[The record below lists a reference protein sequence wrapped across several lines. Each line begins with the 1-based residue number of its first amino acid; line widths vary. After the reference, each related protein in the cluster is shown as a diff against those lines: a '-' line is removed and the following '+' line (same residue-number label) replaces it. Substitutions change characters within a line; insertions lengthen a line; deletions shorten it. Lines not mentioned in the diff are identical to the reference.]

1 MMHCLLGGNESKRE
15 VYMIV
20 SNVGASFGPDVG
32 TISYTISVGIKKN
45 WFSQNFLSQ
54 DRENFCGTPTSN

>member
-20 SNVGASFGPDVG
+20 SNVGASFGPDVAQQV
-32 TISYTISVGIKKN
+32 TISVGIKKN